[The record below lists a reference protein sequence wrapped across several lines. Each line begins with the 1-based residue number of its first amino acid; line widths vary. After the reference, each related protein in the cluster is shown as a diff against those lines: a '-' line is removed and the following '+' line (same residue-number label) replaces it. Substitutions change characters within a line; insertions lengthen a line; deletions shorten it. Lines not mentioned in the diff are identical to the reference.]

1 MRSLRAASAAG
12 RRCSTSF
19 RCDAMAN
26 PMRAEKVAL
35 KDGRMVVVRPARLSD
50 AESLLRN
57 VNLIGREE
65 IYILIEEVGPNLD
78 EERQWLGTFDGV
90 RTVLFVADSEGES
103 IGSADCHGGRYA
115 KTRHVGGIG
124 IAIRDGWREVGLG
137 RILME
142 RILEW
147 MRARGFQ
154 KAELAVFGSNGRAR
168 RLYESLGFESE
179 GISRRHL
186 LIRGGYEDEVL
197 MGLWLQ
203 G

>member
-12 RRCSTSF
+12 RRCSTSS
-19 RCDAMAN
+19 RCDAMAD
-26 PMRAEKVAL
+26 PMRAEVVTL
-35 KDGRMVVVRPARLSD
+35 KDGRKVVVRPARLSD

-57 VNLIGREE
+57 VNLIGREGVF
-65 IYILIEEVGPNLD
+65 ILIDEVGPNLD

-90 RTVLFVADSEGES
+90 RSVLFVADADGES

-147 MRARGFQ
+147 MRARGFK
-154 KAELAVFGSNGRAR
+154 KAELSVLGTNARAR
-168 RLYESLGFESE
+168 RLYESLGFENE
-179 GISRRHL
+179 GVSRRHVL
-186 LIRGGYEDEVL
+186 LRGAYVDEIL
-197 MGLWLQ
+197 MG
-203 G
+203 

>member
-1 MRSLRAASAAG
+1 
-12 RRCSTSF
+12 
-19 RCDAMAN
+19 MAD
-26 PMRAEKVAL
+26 PMRAEKVTL
-35 KDGRMVVVRPARLSD
+35 KDGRKVVVRPARLGD

-57 VNLIGREE
+57 VNLIGGEE
-65 IYILIEEVGPNLD
+65 VYILIDEVGPNLD

-90 RTVLFVADSEGES
+90 RTVLFVADAHGES

-115 KTRHVGGIG
+115 KTHHVGGIG

-147 MRARGFQ
+147 MRARGFK
-154 KAELAVFGSNGRAR
+154 KAELAVFGSNDRAR
-168 RLYESLGFESE
+168 RLYESLGFERE
-179 GISRRHL
+179 GTSRRHV
-186 LIRGGYEDEVL
+186 LIRGSYEDEIL

-203 G
+203 D